1 MAFPVTATCEPYKV
15 AIQIHTLWRTAV
27 ASCELV
33 SNDDLRV
40 LLWIGRRL
48 VYDQVVASIV
58 EASTIAA
65 ELKRAYAQ
73 DA

>member
-1 MAFPVTATCEPYKV
+1 
-15 AIQIHTLWRTAV
+15 
-27 ASCELV
+27 
-33 SNDDLRV
+33 V